1 MKKDLKLY
9 LIIFSFAAV
18 ALFNFFV
25 NRNVMLENTLRYP
38 HPEIWNLDRAPR
50 FEDFP
55 SYGIFTY
62 KRAEVDIYSNPRANF
77 FRSALRHAKENQNV
91 NFATNY
97 LIVEW
102 GCGSTCQDGMILD
115 LISGKVY
122 DVFSEATARGR
133 NYKINSSLIITDPA
147 DDGFFDYNLPV
158 RYYIWKDNKLLQIY
172 QEECYPTN
180 DEKYL
185 CK

>member
-1 MKKDLKLY
+1 MTRDLTLY
-9 LIIFSFAAV
+9 LIVLLFGAV
-18 ALFNFFV
+18 LFLNFFLDRAARLKDFV
-25 NRNVMLENTLRYP
+25 RYP
-38 HPEIWNLDRAPR
+38 HPEIWNLSRAPR

-62 KRAEVDIYSNPRANF
+62 KRAEVDIYSNPRAKF
-77 FRSALRHAKENQNV
+77 FRSALRYAKENQNV
-91 NFATNY
+91 DFATDY

-122 DVFSEATARGR
+122 DVFSEATARGKK
-133 NYKINSSLIITDPA
+133 YEVNSSLVITDPA

-158 RYYIWKDNKLLQIY
+158 RYYIWKGNKLLQIY
-172 QEECYPTN
+172 QEECSPVN
-180 DEKYL
+180 DEKYV